1 MRKVLF
7 TCLALSIIVAGCK
20 LEAAKKQNGSFK
32 ANGTGYNAD
41 ENHITAG
48 YSSSNL
54 LNVTL
59 FTGQSQTFGVSIE
72 VDLNKVNTTTAIDI
86 NNGAFYYTGANS
98 AVMYKPV
105 NGSWIITSHK
115 EGNPATRHTE
125 GNFEFTA
132 VNPYTPFDTVRVTE
146 GHFYV
151 NNY

>member
-1 MRKVLF
+1 M
-7 TCLALSIIVAGCK
+7 GCK

-32 ANGTGYNAD
+32 ANGTVYNAD
-41 ENHITAG
+41 EDHITAG
-48 YSSSNL
+48 YNSSNSNL
-54 LNVTL
+54 LNVVL
-59 FTGQSQTFGVSIE
+59 FTGESQTFGAAVE
-72 VDLNKVNTTTAIDI
+72 VDLTKLNTTNAIDI
-86 NNGAFYYTGANS
+86 TNEAFYYKGANTS
-98 AVMYKPV
+98 VYYKPI
-105 NGSWIITSHK
+105 GGTWIITSHK